1 MQRALQLHATTSS
14 VEGRQPKKRATAPR
28 LRRRRHPC
36 ESHSCWRCGAMA
48 REAGGGAAAAIV
60 VSGDS
65 GDGHGGGDGDEDGRD
80 HALASRWRRR
90 VAALSA
96 GTGRRWP
103 SLSDGLGPWRR
114 CDGCLCLGEGPMRV
128 LPFEKGSIGWFL
140 RRSKWGAAP
149 MRLAMSLV
157 YGAL

>member
-1 MQRALQLHATTSS
+1 
-14 VEGRQPKKRATAPR
+14 
-28 LRRRRHPC
+28 
-36 ESHSCWRCGAMA
+36 MA

-96 GTGRRWP
+96 GTGQ
-103 SLSDGLGPWRR
+103 L
-114 CDGCLCLGEGPMRV
+114 
-128 LPFEKGSIGWFL
+128 
-140 RRSKWGAAP
+140 
-149 MRLAMSLV
+149 
-157 YGAL
+157 